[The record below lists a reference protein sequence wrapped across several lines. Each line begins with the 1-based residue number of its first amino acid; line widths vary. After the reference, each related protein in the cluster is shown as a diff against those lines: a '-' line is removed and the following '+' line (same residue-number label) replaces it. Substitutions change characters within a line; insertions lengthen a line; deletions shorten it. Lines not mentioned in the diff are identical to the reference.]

1 VGQPARAFVIER
13 DEAIAGFVVREQAL
27 RKMSVT
33 QSVQTLESL
42 RTKSWLKRM
51 GERLGKPSNELQNAQ
66 SEYKDYAE
74 KFVLR
79 MNEWF
84 AKLWSQG
91 EEKETAEQI
100 AELYNAEPA
109 LVEWMKRRSVEM
121 LVEHRSNEKK
131 PDGRSARTEQERP
144 NLHPKLLRIA
154 LSREVNT
161 VYGAVVI
168 APWEVDDLPMTGWM
182 RSTQSA
188 GRAAGRTGSRR

>member
-1 VGQPARAFVIER
+1 MIKNISVKAIVKPMDLGEYDEGYRGQVLEVWVNPPRAFVIER

-144 NLHPKLLRIA
+144 NPAPKAI
-154 LSREVNT
+154 T
-161 VYGAVVI
+161 
-168 APWEVDDLPMTGWM
+168 D
-182 RSTQSA
+182 SA
-188 GRAAGRTGSRR
+188 ES